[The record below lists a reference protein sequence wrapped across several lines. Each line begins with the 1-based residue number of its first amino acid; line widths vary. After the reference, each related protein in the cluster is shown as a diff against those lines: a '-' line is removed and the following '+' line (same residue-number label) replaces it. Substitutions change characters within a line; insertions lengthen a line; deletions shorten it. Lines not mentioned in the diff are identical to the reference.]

1 MKKISTTISLLI
13 ISGVM
18 NFAAAQSNVK
28 VTATPADAQA
38 QAKDYIIINGERVY
52 TKADVMPLFPG
63 GDKALFTFL
72 QSNISYPIEARKNKI
87 EGKVSISFTIGR
99 DGAVKNVTLVRGIGS
114 GCDEEAMRVI
124 SAMPKWTPGQY
135 QGRPASIQYNLPVHF
150 SLGGEMQ
157 K

>member
-52 TKADVMPLFPG
+52 TKADVMPLFPF
-63 GDKALFTFL
+63 APATAF
-72 QSNISYPIEARKNKI
+72 SSPMR
-87 EGKVSISFTIGR
+87 SFK
-99 DGAVKNVTLVRGIGS
+99 DSQL
-114 GCDEEAMRVI
+114 
-124 SAMPKWTPGQY
+124 
-135 QGRPASIQYNLPVHF
+135 
-150 SLGGEMQ
+150 
-157 K
+157 